1 MKTKTKN
8 NNVNFNSKKGASV
21 KKFQISDLREEAAKD
36 FHLGT
41 NWGSVS
47 SRAYLSLDWEDDEGS
62 SYFEGYSVNTVEYLE
77 GKDELEK
84 KEVAIRAANVIETEG
99 SFAEELS
106 PEVLDIYAQQ
116 ILCVEQ
122 FPNALRARETSSTLT
137 LVLQR
142 QSLAGRWYNFGDK
155 LYLDFDDIFEEVS
168 DRRYMVKMIS
178 ESESVLDKLLAL
190 HEIKETNYYS
200 YVNDK
205 GELICINQ
213 KQRVAMFCQSF
224 KAGIL
229 INNVRLEATVAPFSY
244 SYDKKTK
251 KVEKSPTFF
260 SEQNVEESA
269 IPFFAIV
276 PHFAD
281 ESNGDAADASF
292 NDGIMYGETVV
303 TQSMMTDDIQDYCIA
318 FESSEERALELI
330 GKQAKRATMNKK
342 DIQVAKDEHFLA
354 TEKIGLF
361 VKELAELSHQAKLD
375 REAEIKL
382 DQMLNSCEF
391 APEEILD
398 AAQVLRRVT
407 GNGLEYSTWKKVDK
421 MHTVRKNRE
430 FIKQADGAVD
440 EYTKFIIGQLNAG
453 LKKVEELDDQT
464 VVKVREASVQFGKKL
479 PGFWIANKEVS
490 NYIKFRAAKAQGI
503 AS

>member
-1 MKTKTKN
+1 MKTKTNKVNKTVN
-8 NNVNFNSKKGASV
+8 NKGV
-21 KKFQISDLREEAAKD
+21 FIKKFQIPDLQSELARD

-41 NWGSVS
+41 SWDCLTSVS
-47 SRAYLSLDWEDDEGS
+47 HLCLDWEDDEGS

-77 GKDELEK
+77 GKTELEK
-84 KEVAIRAANVIETEG
+84 KEVAIRAANVIKTEG
-99 SFAEELS
+99 AFAAEMS
-106 PEVLDIYAQQ
+106 PEVLDLYAQQ

-122 FPNALRARETSSTLT
+122 FPNGLRAKEVSTTVT

-155 LYLDFDDIFEEVS
+155 LRLDFDDIFEEVS

-190 HEIKETNYYS
+190 YEIKQTNYYS
-200 YVNDK
+200 YVNNE
-205 GELICINQ
+205 GELVCVNQ
-213 KQRVAMFCQSF
+213 KQRVAMFSQSF
-224 KAGIL
+224 KAGIF

-244 SYDKKTK
+244 SYNEKTK
-251 KVEKSPTFF
+251 EVEKKPTFF
-260 SEQNVEESA
+260 TEQNMEDSA
-269 IPFFAIV
+269 ISFFAIA

-303 TQSMMTDDIQDYCIA
+303 TQSMMTDDIQDQCIA
-318 FESSEERALELI
+318 FEVAQEKALEVI
-330 GKQAKRATMNKK
+330 GKQAKRAVMNKK

-361 VKELAELSHQAKLD
+361 IKELAELSHQAKLD

-391 APEEILD
+391 APEEILN

-407 GNGLEYSTWKKVDK
+407 GNGLEYSTWRKVDK
-421 MHTVRKNRE
+421 MHTARKTRE
-430 FIKQADGAVD
+430 FVKQANDAVD
-440 EYTKFIIGQLNAG
+440 EYTKFIIGQINAG
-453 LKKVEELDDQT
+453 FKKVEELDDDT

-479 PGFWIANKEVS
+479 PGFWIVNKEVS
-490 NYIKFRAAKAQGI
+490 NYIKSRAAQAKGVAG
-503 AS
+503 